1 VKLSRIMAVTAASLL
16 LGLICSEAFAQSP
29 VRPVGSP
36 QAGNPP
42 NIALL
47 DVSYIFKNHPR
58 FKGLMEEMKADVDR
72 AESDVNKER
81 DAIRKL
87 MVQLDSFHKGSPDYK
102 AMEEEIARR
111 EADLTVKVQLQ
122 RKDFLTREA
131 KIYNTVYQE
140 IEQEVNYYCSNK
152 GIDMVLRFNGDPV
165 DVDKPDSVLS
175 YINKPVVWYDKS
187 RDITPIILDSLTKR
201 TGTQPVGNQLGR
213 PPVRPGAGNPFQ
225 K

>member
-1 VKLSRIMAVTAASLL
+1 MAVMAVSLL
-16 LGLICSEAFAQSP
+16 SLILIGFEAFAQSP
-29 VRPVGSP
+29 VRAAVSP
-36 QAGNPP
+36 QMGATP

-58 FKGLMEEMKADVDR
+58 FKTMMDDMKADVDR

-81 DAIRKL
+81 DALRKL
-87 MVQLDSFHKGSPDYK
+87 AERLDSYRKGSPEYK
-102 AMEEEIARR
+102 SMEEEIARR
-111 EADLTVKVQLQ
+111 QADMSVKVQLQ
-122 RKDFLTREA
+122 RKEFLTREA
-131 KIYNTVYQE
+131 KIYHNVYQE
-140 IEQEVNYYCSNK
+140 IAQEVDYYCANK

-187 RDITPIILDSLTKR
+187 RDITPIILDSLVKR
-201 TGTQPVGNQLGR
+201 SGVQPSGTR
-213 PPVRPGAGNPFQ
+213 ISSPPVQPGAGNPFQ